1 MPISR
6 SIRQVNIGSRKIPVR
21 WKKDICEDVHGYY
34 KSVPNPHIE
43 LCSKLDEKEKVYTLW
58 HEVFE
63 AVSDMYGLEI
73 PEQGIRV
80 LENVV
85 VGIIRNNPKLVEYTQ
100 GLDKKS
106 NKKKE

>member
-1 MPISR
+1 MTISR
-6 SIRQVNIGSRKIPVR
+6 SIRQVTIGSRKLPVR
-21 WKKDICEDVHGYY
+21 WKEDICEEVHGWY
-34 KSVPNPHIE
+34 KSTPNPHID
-43 LCSKLDEKEKVYTLW
+43 LCSTLDEKEKVYTLW

-100 GLDKKS
+100 ALDKKS